1 MQKRVGGKEEKRE
14 ERREKGRGEGTLL
27 KNVIKTSITYYCYA
41 VLSHS
46 TSTRVYTT
54 SIALSRSMFT

>member
-1 MQKRVGGKEEKRE
+1 MQKRGGGKEEKRE

-46 TSTRVYTT
+46 TSTRVYIT
-54 SIALSRSMFT
+54 STMLSRSMFT

>member
-27 KNVIKTSITYYCYA
+27 KNVIKTSTTYYCHA
-41 VLSHS
+41 AFTHS
-46 TSTRVYTT
+46 TSARVYTT